1 METSTNV
8 ITAASPSFDP
18 TQTFTI
24 EQISKRRGV
33 SVTFLRNQIRDGSLR
48 AMVLAPNSGRKKMRI
63 LAADELAWLTA
74 HPSTTLKG

>member
-1 METSTNV
+1 MEATSNAV
-8 ITAASPSFDP
+8 QSVPPSYDP

-33 SVTFLRNQIRDGSLR
+33 SVTFIRNQIRDGALR

-63 LAADELAWLTA
+63 LASDELAWLTA
-74 HPSTTLKG
+74 HPSTAQEG